1 MAEYI
6 EREAFLTDKKWLYC
20 TDCDKRKGK
29 KRGKMVTLYE
39 IGEAPCKSCGIH
51 DMLEEVEDYPA
62 ADVRPV
68 VRGKWVN
75 DHNGKYSASGDNFY
89 CSICKDPSLRAFG
102 KPARTNFCPNCGADM
117 RIFST
122 NCKNTVTTGED
133 REISNLRAWLK
144 NGQEDKTK

>member
-6 EREAFLTDKKWLYC
+6 DREAFLADKKWLYC

-51 DMLEEVEDYPA
+51 DMLEEVEEYPA

-68 VRGKWVN
+68 VRGKWTLN
-75 DHNGKYSASGDNFY
+75 KDGSGTCSECGFVQNSCWDLDNWDNF
-89 CSICKDPSLRAFG
+89 CHH
-102 KPARTNFCPNCGADM
+102 CGADM
-117 RIFST
+117 REES
-122 NCKNTVTTGED
+122 
-133 REISNLRAWLK
+133 
-144 NGQEDKTK
+144 